1 MNKKST
7 FLFLLFASLLTFL
20 AVEFLYI
27 ETTKKMSDV
36 STEKKIIFVQ
46 LSGLPDLAINSESSF
61 VRHRSL
67 SDLFSIYQEDGSL
80 REHALATYAI
90 SHSHIKDKK

>member
-1 MNKKST
+1 M
-7 FLFLLFASLLTFL
+7 
-20 AVEFLYI
+20 EFLYI
-27 ETTKKMSDV
+27 GTTKMMSETQV
-36 STEKKIIFVQ
+36 EKKISFVQ

-80 REHALATYAI
+80 REHAMATYAI
-90 SHSHIKDKK
+90 SHSHIKEKE

>member
-1 MNKKST
+1 M
-7 FLFLLFASLLTFL
+7 FLLFASLLAFL

-27 ETTKKMSDV
+27 GTTKNMSDAQV
-36 STEKKIIFVQ
+36 EKKIIFVQ
-46 LSGLPDLAINSESSF
+46 LSGLPDLAISSESSF

-80 REHALATYAI
+80 REHALATYTI
-90 SHSHIKDKK
+90 SHSHIKDKE

>member
-7 FLFLLFASLLTFL
+7 SLFLLFSSLFAFL

-27 ETTKKMSDV
+27 GTTKKMSETQV
-36 STEKKIIFVQ
+36 EKKISFVQ

-67 SDLFSIYQEDGSL
+67 SDLFSIFQEDGSL
-80 REHALATYAI
+80 REHATATYAI
-90 SHSHIKDKK
+90 SHSHIKD

>member
-7 FLFLLFASLLTFL
+7 SLFLLFASLLAFL
-20 AVEFLYI
+20 SVEFLYI
-27 ETTKKMSDV
+27 GITKNMSDAQV
-36 STEKKIIFVQ
+36 EKKISFTK
-46 LSGLPDLAINSESSF
+46 LCGLPDLAINSESSF

-90 SHSHIKDKK
+90 SYSHIKDKE